1 MDKSMQPEISEE
13 MHVQII
19 TLLPPYVNGTLAEA
33 EYQRLKKH
41 LVQCIACKQE
51 VETLQKLET
60 AIQHQRSKTDWQ
72 PGPMHLQS
80 IFNKIDAIE
89 QTSPQKNEK
98 PASIWQTIR
107 NGLGVFINAPAA
119 LRWTVVSQS
128 ALVVIL
134 SVVIVVL
141 MPNNTAP
148 VNFQT
153 FSSEITPANANTP
166 HIRIVFSETM
176 QLSEL
181 SSLLTDVSATL
192 VEGPSPRGIFT
203 IKLNSNHTDLAKTL
217 GTLRENKH
225 VDFAEVVD

>member
-1 MDKSMQPEISEE
+1 MDKSMQPEVSEE
-13 MHVQII
+13 MHVQFF
-19 TLLPPYVNGTLAEA
+19 TLLPAYVNGTLADA
-33 EYQRLKKH
+33 EYQRVKKH

-60 AIQHQRSKTDWQ
+60 VIQHQGSKTDWQ
-72 PGPMHLQS
+72 PGPVHLQS
-80 IFNKIDAIE
+80 IFDKIDAIE
-89 QTSPQKNEK
+89 QPREDEK
-98 PASIWQTIR
+98 PVSIWQTIR
-107 NGLGVFINAPAA
+107 NGLGVFVNSPAA

-128 ALVVIL
+128 ALVVVL
-134 SVVIVVL
+134 SVVIVVS
-141 MPNNTAP
+141 MPNNTTP

-153 FSSEITPANANTP
+153 FSSEITPANANNP

-192 VEGPSPRGIFT
+192 VEGPSSRGVFT

-217 GTLRENKH
+217 GMLRENKH
-225 VDFAEVVD
+225 VDFAEVID